1 MDRNWNAAEKI
12 SFGVLA
18 IFFFLTSIR
27 LRKLNFIKVH
37 KYDFF
42 SVFILCFHFKIY
54 ENEIFLKF
62 LKWGIISD
70 LLCEVDVRYMPKP
83 YNFTGESFVK
93 NSEGNI
99 Q

>member
-27 LRKLNFIKVH
+27 LRKLNIIKVH

-42 SVFILCFHFKIY
+42 LFLFLCFHFKIY
-54 ENEIFLKF
+54 ENEICLMKKTQNYMVSPAIF
-62 LKWGIISD
+62 SND
-70 LLCEVDVRYMPKP
+70 LGRK
-83 YNFTGESFVK
+83 
-93 NSEGNI
+93 
-99 Q
+99 